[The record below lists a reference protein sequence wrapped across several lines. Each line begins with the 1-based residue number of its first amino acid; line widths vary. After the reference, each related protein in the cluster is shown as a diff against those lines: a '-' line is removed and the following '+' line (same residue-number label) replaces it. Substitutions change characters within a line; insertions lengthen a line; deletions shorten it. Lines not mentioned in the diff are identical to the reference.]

1 MDGSARSNHP
11 MSWVDRTLADMR
23 LFRRRA
29 TQATGGDARH
39 ATMAHLEEFARTRVG
54 VEAYIE
60 PATHVTQTTVVLVAT
75 TGEWT
80 RRKVPDPRAARQIAQ
95 DLAIPVYDV
104 QLTGYPA
111 RMREWSA
118 RQRRATR

>member
-1 MDGSARSNHP
+1 MG
-11 MSWVDRTLADMR
+11 

-29 TQATGGDARH
+29 PQATGTDARR
-39 ATMAHLEEFARTRVG
+39 ATMAHLEEFARSRVG

-60 PATHVTQTTVVLVAT
+60 PATSVTQTTVVLVAT

-80 RRKVPDPRAARQIAQ
+80 RRKVPDARTARKIAQ

-104 QLTGYPA
+104 QLTGYPS

-118 RQRRATR
+118 RQRRAARGA